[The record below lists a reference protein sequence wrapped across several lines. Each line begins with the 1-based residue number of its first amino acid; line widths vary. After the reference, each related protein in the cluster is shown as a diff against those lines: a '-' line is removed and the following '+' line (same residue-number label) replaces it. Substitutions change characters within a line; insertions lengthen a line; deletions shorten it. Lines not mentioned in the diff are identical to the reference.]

1 MCESVQ
7 GAGAEEVGPAPSDVG
22 RFKGCTSAAAGEG
35 QQRAGGAV
43 EVPARGQRWTQSA
56 RLSRRLLPAVGLP
69 QRAAPHGSEGCWEGG
84 PTEARR
90 VLQQLLLLCAGS
102 TPARVLF
109 SVLGA
114 F

>member
-1 MCESVQ
+1 M
-7 GAGAEEVGPAPSDVG
+7 
-22 RFKGCTSAAAGEG
+22 
-35 QQRAGGAV
+35 